1 MPIDLAVLTPLVK
14 LGANPNYLWSVGAT
28 DFMFEPYE
36 NDIQFDRL
44 KHIRTMEGVPKL
56 AQAIMRIVLT
66 QRGDYFEDSDWGSD
80 TNANIGTKLNNGAF
94 ATVRESII
102 QGLIHYNQLNQ
113 DNPNSDEIIDSID
126 ELQVVQDEND
136 PRTMKVVISITT
148 ESGIGLRII
157 APQVDN

>member
-1 MPIDLAVLTPLVK
+1 
-14 LGANPNYLWSVGAT
+14 
-28 DFMFEPYE
+28 
-36 NDIQFDRL
+36 
-44 KHIRTMEGVPKL
+44 
-56 AQAIMRIVLT
+56 MRIVLT